1 MSLAIFDLDNTLLGG
16 DSDYLWGQFLV
27 EKGIVDRKYYEE
39 ANARFYEDY
48 KNGTLDIVKFLEF
61 ALSPLADNR
70 PEALHEWRAAFIEE
84 KIRPLLLPAA
94 AALIEKHRRAG
105 DIPII
110 ITATNRFVTEPIAR
124 LYGIEHLIA
133 TTPEFNGGRYTG
145 RFVGTPCFREGKVQR
160 LKEWLA
166 ENDHNLADSW
176 FYSDSHNDLPLLSL
190 VGFPV
195 AVDPDETLAT
205 HAAQS
210 CWPIIS
216 LRDGRCPEQHAALLK
231 RTHQALRIK

>member
-1 MSLAIFDLDNTLLGG
+1 VSLAIFDLDNTLLGG

-27 EKGIVDRKYYEE
+27 ENGIVDRKYYEE

-61 ALSPLADNR
+61 ALSPLADNQ
-70 PEALHEWRAAFIEE
+70 PHALHRWRAAFIEE
-84 KIRPLLLPAA
+84 KIKPLLLPAA
-94 AALIEKHRRAG
+94 AALIEKHRSAG

-110 ITATNRFVTEPIAR
+110 ITATNRFVTEPIAQ
-124 LYGIEHLIA
+124 LYGIECLIA
-133 TTPEFNGGRYTG
+133 TTPELKNGHYTG

-166 ENDHNLADSW
+166 ENDHDLTGSW

-195 AVDPDETLAT
+195 AVDPDEALGAY
-205 HAAQS
+205 AIQNR
-210 CWPIIS
+210 WPIIS
-216 LRDGRCPEQHAALLK
+216 LRNGHCPEEHAMLLEK
-231 RTHQALRIK
+231 THQALRIK